1 MLQKRQ
7 RRVKKEFFIVA
18 RIPQPCAAVRSGFL
32 SRWALSPVVVA
43 RPVAIAIRLILKLDL
58 DEALVIGDCR
68 FGGDRRVAVR
78 LNRQQQPARGFKV
91 GDDVV

>member
-1 MLQKRQ
+1 M
-7 RRVKKEFFIVA
+7 VA
-18 RIPQPCAAVRSGFL
+18 RIPQLCAAVHSGFL
-32 SRWALSPVVVA
+32 SRWALAPVVVA
-43 RPVAIAIRLILKLDL
+43 RTVAIAQRLIVKLDL
-58 DEALVIGDCR
+58 DEALVMCDCR

>member
-1 MLQKRQ
+1 M
-7 RRVKKEFFIVA
+7 VA
-18 RIPQPCAAVRSGFL
+18 RIPQPCAAVRTGFL
-32 SRWALSPVVVA
+32 SRWAIAPVVVA
-43 RPVAIAIRLILKLDL
+43 RTVAIAIRLILKLDL
-58 DEALVIGDCR
+58 DEAIAMRDCR

>member
-1 MLQKRQ
+1 M
-7 RRVKKEFFIVA
+7 VA

-32 SRWALSPVVVA
+32 SRCALAPVLA
-43 RPVAIAIRLILKLDL
+43 TTTGAIAIRLIRKLDL
-58 DEALVIGDCR
+58 DEARLIRDCR